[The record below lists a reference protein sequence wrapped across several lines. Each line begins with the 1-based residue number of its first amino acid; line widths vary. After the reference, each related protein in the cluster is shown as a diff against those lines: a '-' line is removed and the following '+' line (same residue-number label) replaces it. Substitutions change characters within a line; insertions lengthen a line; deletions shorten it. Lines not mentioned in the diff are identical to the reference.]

1 MRMVPFFFCL
11 ISSAAAQTADL
22 QNGAVKLLS
31 RLEWRSIGPAAM
43 GGRIS
48 GIEGVPGNPRL
59 LYAATGSGG
68 LFKTSNGGVTW
79 QAIFDRP
86 ETISIGDIAI
96 DPKHPDT
103 VWVGTG
109 EANVRN
115 SVSIGSGMY
124 YTNDGGKT
132 WEHRGLDQTM
142 TISRVALD
150 PRDPRRVFV
159 AAVGHPFGPNPDRGV
174 FFSPDSGRNWQ
185 KVLYTDP
192 QNGASDLDIDP
203 SNPDI
208 IFAGMWQF
216 DRKPWRYDSGGV
228 TGGLYK
234 SSDGGKTWKKLTRGL
249 PALMGRIGVKV
260 APSNP
265 RIVYVVAESKE
276 GSLFRSDDGGET
288 FKVVNKD
295 RGLTTRGY
303 YYCDLRVDPKDE
315 NRVYVLEGALQVST
329 DGGQTF
335 SRIGGSVHGDL
346 QALWIDPQDP
356 ARMWQGSDGG
366 LASSWDMGET
376 WQHVSNISLGQFY
389 HVYADNRKPFYDVS
403 GGTQDNGTWTGPSQT
418 REPSGIMNDDWRM
431 ISAIVGFNVLSES
444 EDPDVVLTQTPGG
457 ALLRTDLRTRDQ
469 QSIGPQVRNYNGVST
484 ADMKYRF
491 AWDAPLVRSP
501 YGKDT
506 FYYGS
511 NVIFQSSDKGT
522 SWEPISSDLTNADP
536 AKWQPSG
543 GPVFTDN
550 SSSEMY
556 GAVTHISESP
566 VKRGVIWAG
575 TDDGNI
581 QVTVNGGG
589 HWTNV
594 AANIKGIPA
603 GSPVSALETSHRSE
617 NVVYAGFDRH
627 MLDDMRPHLFKTTDS
642 GKTWNSITE
651 GLPANAFVWVLRE
664 DLRNSSVL
672 YLGTEL
678 GAFISFDAGSHWSR
692 FNLKNLPNVAVRD
705 IFLQPD
711 RNDILLATHG
721 RGLYILDDATPIQQL
736 AGSQGAAL
744 FPIRSA
750 LRYSMRATRAG
761 GGDSEFTAANPAY
774 GALLNYYLPAQMD
787 EVRFEVQD
795 AAGKVIRTIPAPA
808 NERDRAVHRI
818 AWDLRANPPSGND
831 APRGGGRRGGGEA
844 GGEGGGGRGG
854 APRGPQVLPGA
865 YIVKMIAGSTVVE
878 QKVTV
883 QLDPELKASTA
894 DLQSQWQSLEKIS
907 AMIRATGDMLR
918 ESDRHADSPGWT
930 KFRTSLAAS
939 RLSEQLQALFA
950 LIDGPNDAPTPAMT
964 KLVGELESDYDRSSR
979 EFQALKP

>member
-1 MRMVPFFFCL
+1 
-11 ISSAAAQTADL
+11 
-22 QNGAVKLLS
+22 
-31 RLEWRSIGPAAM
+31 M
-43 GGRIS
+43 G
-48 GIEGVPGNPRL
+48 
-59 LYAATGSGG
+59 
-68 LFKTSNGGVTW
+68 
-79 QAIFDRP
+79 Q
-86 ETISIGDIAI
+86 
-96 DPKHPDT
+96 
-103 VWVGTG
+103 
-109 EANVRN
+109 
-115 SVSIGSGMY
+115 
-124 YTNDGGKT
+124 
-132 WEHRGLDQTM
+132 
-142 TISRVALD
+142 
-150 PRDPRRVFV
+150 
-159 AAVGHPFGPNPDRGV
+159 
-174 FFSPDSGRNWQ
+174 
-185 KVLYTDP
+185 
-192 QNGASDLDIDP
+192 
-203 SNPDI
+203 
-208 IFAGMWQF
+208 
-216 DRKPWRYDSGGV
+216 
-228 TGGLYK
+228 
-234 SSDGGKTWKKLTRGL
+234 
-249 PALMGRIGVKV
+249 
-260 APSNP
+260 
-265 RIVYVVAESKE
+265 
-276 GSLFRSDDGGET
+276 
-288 FKVVNKD
+288 
-295 RGLTTRGY
+295 
-303 YYCDLRVDPKDE
+303 
-315 NRVYVLEGALQVST
+315 
-329 DGGQTF
+329 
-335 SRIGGSVHGDL
+335 
-346 QALWIDPQDP
+346 
-356 ARMWQGSDGG
+356 
-366 LASSWDMGET
+366 T

-403 GGTQDNGTWTGPSQT
+403 GGTQDNGTWIGPSQT

-431 ISAIVGFNVLSES
+431 ISAIVGFNVLSET

-522 SWEPISSDLTNADP
+522 TWEPISNDLTNADP

-543 GPVFTDN
+543 GPIFTDN

-589 HWTNV
+589 KWTNV

-603 GSPVSALETSHRSE
+603 GSPVSALETSHRNE
-617 NVVYAGFDRH
+617 NLVYAGFDRH

-642 GKTWNSITE
+642 GKTWSSITE
-651 GLPANAFVWVLRE
+651 GLPANAFIWVLRE

-678 GAFISFDAGSHWSR
+678 GAFLSIDAGAHWSR

-705 IFLQPD
+705 IFLQSD

-736 AGSQGAAL
+736 AGSQIATL

-774 GALLNYYLPAQMD
+774 GALLNYYLTAQMD

-795 AAGKVIRTIPAPA
+795 AAHKVIRTIVAPA
-808 NERDRAVHRI
+808 NERDRGVHRI
-818 AWDLRANPPSGND
+818 AWDLRANPPAGND
-831 APRGGGRRGGGEA
+831 APRGGGRRGGGEG

-854 APRGPQVLPGA
+854 APRGPQVIPGD

-883 QLDPELKASTA
+883 RLDPELKASTA

-907 AMIRATGDMLR
+907 AMIRTTGDMLR

-930 KFRTSLAAS
+930 KFHTSLAAG
-939 RLSEQLQALFA
+939 RLSEQLQALFT
-950 LIDGPNDAPTPAMT
+950 LIDGGNDAPTPAMT
-964 KLVGELESDYDRSSR
+964 KLLGELESDYDRSSG